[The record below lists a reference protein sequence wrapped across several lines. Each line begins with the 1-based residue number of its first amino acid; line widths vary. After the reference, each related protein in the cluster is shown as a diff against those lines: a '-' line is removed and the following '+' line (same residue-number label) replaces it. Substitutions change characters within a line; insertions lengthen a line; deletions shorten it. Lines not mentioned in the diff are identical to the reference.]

1 MEFCGPKLLK
11 QFSCA
16 SHIGAKMIMKLKSHL
31 IENIKRDIILEGVIQ
46 FSKEVIVLD
55 ARKYWGKFFG
65 REIKTTMLAYELS
78 ILFFHVLCKISNFNK

>member
-16 SHIGAKMIMKLKSHL
+16 SHIGAKIIMKLKSHL

-46 FSKEVIVLD
+46 FSKVKAKEVIVLD

-65 REIKTTMLAYELS
+65 REIKTTMLA
-78 ILFFHVLCKISNFNK
+78 